1 MAIRPTFRDLCHER
15 GLAATHQRK
24 VIYETVMALR
34 DHPSPELIY
43 EKALRRIPS
52 ISFATVYKNL
62 HIFLDSGMLQE
73 VGLHQGSIR
82 IETNHEPHHHLV
94 CTNCKKIWDLHEGAL
109 QPLELNKKKLQGFKV
124 KRISI
129 DVLGLCE
136 ACVAAQS

>member
-1 MAIRPTFRDLCHER
+1 MPGESTFRELCHER
-15 GLAATHQRK
+15 GLAATHQRQ

-52 ISFATVYKNL
+52 ISLATVYKNL
-62 HIFLDSGMLQE
+62 HIFLDRGMLQE

-82 IETNHEPHHHLV
+82 IETNRKPHHHLV
-94 CTNCKKIWDLHEGAL
+94 CTNCKKIWDLHEAAL
-109 QPLELNKKKLQGFKV
+109 QPLQLNKKSLQGFKV

-129 DVLGLCE
+129 DVLGLCGDC
-136 ACVAAQS
+136 ATAQS